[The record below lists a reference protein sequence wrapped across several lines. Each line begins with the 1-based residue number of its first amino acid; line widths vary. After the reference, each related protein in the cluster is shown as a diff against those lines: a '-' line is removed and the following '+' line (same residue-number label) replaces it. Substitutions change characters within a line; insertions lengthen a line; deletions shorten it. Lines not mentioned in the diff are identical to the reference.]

1 MAKKTTVFIVAFS
14 LAVVLRSAML
24 VHGAENATSTPVSL
38 TRDELANQIQSRTKQ
53 LDEVN
58 QQLESTRASLKETA
72 TARKTLQKEL
82 NTIQSNIG
90 QLNLGIKS
98 DEITVQKLEF
108 EIEALGYDIRD
119 IRESM
124 VSKRDAVERSLVELQ
139 KNDHANGNLLAIFL
153 KNASLA
159 DGILEAQNLKN
170 LQGRLAA
177 DIVGLRTLH
186 EEYNN
191 KLEDTSEKKDGI
203 AIHQRSLQNKKLIVE
218 DQKEERTGILT
229 NTKNKE
235 SEYQKQVAE
244 LEKLQQQIANE
255 VEALG
260 AVLRTKIDPALLP
273 PLQSG
278 VLAMPIPGVN
288 ARTALTQGFGATE
301 FAKNGYKGKWHN
313 GVDFGVPLGTSILA
327 SEEGTV
333 LAVGNQDSYCYRG
346 AYGKFVVIEHKN
358 NLTTLY
364 AHLSQYGVK
373 KGDVVKRG
381 QVIGYSG
388 KTGYATG
395 PHLHFTVFAG
405 PTFYMGPSKVCGP
418 MPFGGDLN
426 PMGYL

>member
-1 MAKKTTVFIVAFS
+1 MFKKTLIITIVSTLFVG
-14 LAVVLRSAML
+14 VVWSR
-24 VHGAENATSTPVSL
+24 VEGASTSTPGTL

-53 LDEVN
+53 LDEIN
-58 QQLESTRASLKETA
+58 QQLESTRENLKETS
-72 TARKTLQKEL
+72 TARKTLQREL
-82 NTIQSNIG
+82 NTIQGNIS

-98 DEITVQKLEF
+98 DEITVQKLEL
-108 EIEALGYDIRD
+108 EIRSLGYDIRD
-119 IRESM
+119 IQDSM
-124 VSKRDAVERSLVELQ
+124 VSKRDAVQRSLVELQ
-139 KNDHANGNLLAIFL
+139 KNDRANENLLAIFL

-170 LQGRLAA
+170 LQSRLAG

-186 EEYNN
+186 DEYNQ
-191 KLEDTSEKKDGI
+191 KLDDTSEKKDGI
-203 AIHQRSLQNKKLIVE
+203 TVHQRSLQNKKFIVE
-218 DQKEERTGILT
+218 DQKEERTGLLT
-229 NTKNKE
+229 ETKNKE
-235 SEYQKQVAE
+235 SEYQKQVTE

-273 PLQSG
+273 PLAPG
-278 VLAMPIPGVN
+278 VLGMPISAAN
-288 ARTALTQGFGATE
+288 ARAILTQGFGATE

-313 GVDFGVPLGTSILA
+313 GVDFGIPLGTPILA

-333 LAVGNQDSYCYRG
+333 VAVGNQDSYCYRG
-346 AYGKFVVIEHKN
+346 AYGKFIVVEHSN

-364 AHLSQYGVK
+364 AHLSQYIVK
-373 KGDVVKRG
+373 KGDAVKRG

>member
-1 MAKKTTVFIVAFS
+1 MIQKILIFAIALTLFFGATFGRA
-14 LAVVLRSAML
+14 
-24 VHGAENATSTPVSL
+24 AENQTSTPASL
-38 TRDELANQIQSRTKQ
+38 TREELANQIQSRTKQ
-53 LDEVN
+53 LDDIN
-58 QQLESTRASLKETA
+58 QQLESTKESLKETA

-82 NTIQSNIG
+82 NTIQGNIN

-98 DEITVQKLEF
+98 DEITVQKLGF
-108 EIEALGYDIRD
+108 EIESLGYDIRD

-124 VSKRDAVERSLVELQ
+124 VSKRDAVERSLLELQ
-139 KNDHANGNLLAIFL
+139 KNDRTNGNLLAIFL

-159 DGILEAQNLKN
+159 DGVFEAQNLKN
-170 LQGRLAA
+170 LQSRLAA
-177 DIVGLRTLH
+177 DIVGLRALH

-191 KLEDTSEKKDGI
+191 KIEDTSEKKDGI
-203 AIHQRSLQNKKLIVE
+203 AIHQRNLQNKKFIVE
-218 DQKEERTGILT
+218 DQKEERTGLLVE
-229 NTKNKE
+229 TKSKE
-235 SEYQKQVAE
+235 SVYQKQVAE

-273 PLQSG
+273 SLTPG
-278 VLAMPIPGVN
+278 VLGMPIT
-288 ARTALTQGFGATE
+288 TANVLTQGFGATE

-313 GVDFGVPLGTSILA
+313 GVDFGVPLGTTILA
-327 SEEGTV
+327 AEDGTV
-333 LAVGNQDSYCYRG
+333 VAVGNQDSYCYRG
-346 AYGKFVVIEHKN
+346 AYGKFIVIEHKN

-364 AHLSQYGVK
+364 AHLSQYIVK
-373 KGDVVKRG
+373 KGDVIKRG